1 MTWWKIGVLL
11 GVAAVWVWV
20 LGRPLLQSL
29 FNGARRDPVGH
40 WNRKMSV
47 LGEAPQKSLAQDGP
61 LGMRP
66 ASPFGATANAGAPG
80 PIGGTYSA
88 KKRRLQIFMALV
100 IAAVVSLVF
109 AIIWRGLFIWN
120 HLIMDAL
127 LIGYALLTARMGA
140 IATERAKVTY
150 LAPAP
155 RNAAM
160 NIKAVAER

>member
-20 LGRPLLQSL
+20 LGRPLLANL
-29 FNGARRDPVGH
+29 FNGDRRDPVGH

-61 LGMRP
+61 LGAMRP
-66 ASPFGATANAGAPG
+66 VSPFGPASGAPAS
-80 PIGGTYSA
+80 IGGSYAA

-109 AIIWRGLFIWN
+109 AIVWRGLFIWH
-120 HLIMDAL
+120 HLLMDAL
-127 LIGYALLTARMGA
+127 LIGYVLLTARMGA
-140 IATERAKVTY
+140 LAAERAKVTY
-150 LAPAP
+150 IAPAN
-155 RNAAM
+155 RGAGVQ
-160 NIKAVAER
+160 IKAVAER